1 MRSSD
6 DGKAAVFGEF
16 GRRAAGVEWKMG
28 EFLDLLGLSASAEDE
43 EAAGEADAEQDQDDE
58 CGQKFHHGRGHA
70 GAGAGA
76 GRVVSDDECGDDRHC

>member
-6 DGKAAVFGEF
+6 DGKAAVTGGF

-58 CGQKFHHGRGHA
+58 CDQKFHHGRGHA
-70 GAGAGA
+70 GAGAA
-76 GRVVSDDECGDDRHC
+76 RIVSDDECGDDRHC